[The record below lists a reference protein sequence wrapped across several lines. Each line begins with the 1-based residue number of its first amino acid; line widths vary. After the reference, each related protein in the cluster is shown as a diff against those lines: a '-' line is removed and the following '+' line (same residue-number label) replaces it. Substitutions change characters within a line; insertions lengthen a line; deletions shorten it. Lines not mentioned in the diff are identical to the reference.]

1 MIERFR
7 FYDERDWFL
16 QKRFGLFIHWG
27 LYSIPAWHE
36 QILWRGRMPRK
47 EYEPLMHEFNPVK
60 FDPDEWLDLAESVGM
75 EYICFTTKHHDG
87 FCMWDTRYTDYNI
100 MNIPYGKDVLRMLV
114 DSCHR
119 HNMVMGVY
127 YSIPDWHHKNYPNQG
142 RHHEMFGPRAGDEP
156 DLRTYFTYMENQVE
170 ELCTKYGE
178 IGQLFWDINVCGYN
192 NTAFNDHLRRLQP
205 GMVINN
211 RGPENWDFQTP
222 ERGIPEGMEFPRR
235 TEAVQSLGR
244 ESWGYKTDEDYY
256 SYKHLI
262 RSIDRVM
269 AMGGNYQLNIG
280 PRADGSLDP
289 RDVASLKRIG
299 DWYRRVKEAFS
310 DAVPATTMITDY
322 TSNMRDPMLLTRRGN
337 TIYVHLPD
345 DPETDGIVVK
355 PFDVL
360 PVRATLLNNGMPL
373 ETSVDMPAS
382 LHREGRRYLRIR
394 ELPVNEITD
403 ETMVIKLEFDQS
415 LCE

>member
-1 MIERFR
+1 MIDRFR
-7 FYDERDWFL
+7 FYDKRDWFL

-47 EYEPLMHEFNPVK
+47 DYEPLMHQFNPVK
-60 FDPDEWLDLAESVGM
+60 FNPDEWLDLAKSSGM
-75 EYICFTTKHHDG
+75 EYVCFTTKHHDG
-87 FCMWDTRYTDYNI
+87 FCMWDTKYTDYNI
-100 MNIPYGKDVLRMLV
+100 MNTPYGKDVLRMLA
-114 DSCHR
+114 DSCRSHD
-119 HNMVMGVY
+119 MVMGVY

-156 DLRTYFTYMENQVE
+156 DLRRYFWYMENQVE
-170 ELCTKYGE
+170 ELCTNYGE

-192 NTAFNDHLRRLQP
+192 NTAFNDHLRKLQP
-205 GMVINN
+205 SMVINN

-222 ERGIPEGMEFPRR
+222 EREIPEGMEFPKR

-256 SYKHLI
+256 TYKYLI
-262 RSIDRVM
+262 KSIDKVM

-289 RDVASLKRIG
+289 RDVASLKRVG
-299 DWYRRVKEAFS
+299 DWYNRVKEAFG
-310 DAVPATTMITDY
+310 DAIPATTMITDY
-322 TSNMRDPMLLTRRGN
+322 TSNMKDQMLLTRRGN
-337 TIYVHLPD
+337 TIYVHLPYD
-345 DPETDGIVVK
+345 TEADGIIVK
-355 PFDVL
+355 PFDML
-360 PVRATLLNNGMPL
+360 PIKATLLNNGQGL
-373 ETSVDMPAS
+373 NTSVNMPAS
-382 LHREGRRYLRIR
+382 LHREGRKYLRIQG
-394 ELPVNEITD
+394 LPANEITD
-403 ETMVIKLEFDQS
+403 EVLIIKLEFDQA